1 MTDSDNTV
9 RDSQHE
15 SVEEAAQEGPLPGVG
30 NIDRA
35 EEEGREDSA
44 VPGNDDASTNGPG
57 TDDDA
62 EDIAAGGVIL
72 GAIHGR

>member
-9 RDSQHE
+9 RDSEHE

-35 EEEGREDSA
+35 EEEGREDSSG
-44 VPGNDDASTNGPG
+44 PGNDDPA
-57 TDDDA
+57 TDDNA
-62 EDIAAGGVIL
+62 EDIAAGGAIL

>member
-44 VPGNDDASTNGPG
+44 VPGNDDAGTN
-57 TDDDA
+57 DDDA

>member
-1 MTDSDNTV
+1 MTDSDK
-9 RDSQHE
+9 
-15 SVEEAAQEGPLPGVG
+15 
-30 NIDRA
+30 
-35 EEEGREDSA
+35 EEGREDSA
-44 VPGNDDASTNGPG
+44 VPGNDNAGTNGPG